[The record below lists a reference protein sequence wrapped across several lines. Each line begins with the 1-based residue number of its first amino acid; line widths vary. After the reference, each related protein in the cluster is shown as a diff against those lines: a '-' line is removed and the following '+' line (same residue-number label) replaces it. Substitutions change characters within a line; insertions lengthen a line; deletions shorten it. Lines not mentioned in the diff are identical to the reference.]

1 MKTTFE
7 KLKAGDKF
15 RNEYGQIM
23 VKGYGIWWNTGKI
36 IYCDEGSVGRFYVK
50 ADDPVFKV

>member
-7 KLKAGDKF
+7 ELEVGDKF

-23 VKGYGIWWNTGKI
+23 VKGHGVWWNTGKI
-36 IYCDEGSVGRFYVK
+36 IYCDEGSVGRYYVE
-50 ADDPVFKV
+50 ANEPVFKL